1 MHCPFRSPKRCKQ
14 NAADPRNGDNEKHS
28 LSVYRARPAC
38 KLPRTAVRGEQVCT
52 GGLIRPL
59 SPAEWAFKR
68 FVISDARASRNAP
81 WRGFRDDEG
90 RCVNGVGWSLRA
102 KGSRPVY
109 ESARR
114 RLRMGHTTNHPNR
127 KQINKSAWILSTAR
141 CVGRKLEASDLPC
154 GTRSRSAF
162 SSSHCELALAT

>member
-52 GGLIRPL
+52 GGLIIIRPL

-68 FVISDARASRNAP
+68 FVISDARPNIIAD
-81 WRGFRDDEG
+81 F
-90 RCVNGVGWSLRA
+90 SLRETHLGE
-102 KGSRPVY
+102 GS
-109 ESARR
+109 
-114 RLRMGHTTNHPNR
+114 GTT
-127 KQINKSAWILSTAR
+127 KADASTALAGV
-141 CVGRKLEASDLPC
+141 CERKDHGQSMNQLEDV
-154 GTRSRSAF
+154 
-162 SSSHCELALAT
+162 CEWDTQRTIRIENK